1 MANISRRKFLEP
13 TPCNCGNI
21 SVVAT
26 KIETDATFS
35 CQTQDVVNTRFRALA
50 INYMFFD
57 VAVLLV
63 LIYLIISMIWL

>member
-1 MANISRRKFLEP
+1 MQLRKYFRS
-13 TPCNCGNI
+13 CD
-21 SVVAT
+21 V